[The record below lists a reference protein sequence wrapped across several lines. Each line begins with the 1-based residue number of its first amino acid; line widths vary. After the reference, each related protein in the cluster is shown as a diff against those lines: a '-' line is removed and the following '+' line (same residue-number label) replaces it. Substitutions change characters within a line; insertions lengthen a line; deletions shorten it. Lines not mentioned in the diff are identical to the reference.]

1 MGKSET
7 LLQVK
12 DAESKAKQTIE
23 QARSKEKEL
32 LSSARK
38 EAVDKIQQKDLR
50 SKSASELA
58 SQKASLASQK
68 EGLLQKGNDDAAALE
83 AVAVK
88 KIPQAKMMIKQ
99 QFERTFDA
107 ATGINE

>member
-23 QARSKEKEL
+23 QARTKEKEI

-38 EAVDKIQQKDLR
+38 KGI
-50 SKSASELA
+50 S
-58 SQKASLASQK
+58 
-68 EGLLQKGNDDAAALE
+68 GLSPLQS
-83 AVAVK
+83 
-88 KIPQAKMMIKQ
+88 
-99 QFERTFDA
+99 
-107 ATGINE
+107 